1 MSKIELP
8 STYALILAG
17 GSGTRFWPVSRMLRP
32 KQLLSLFGDGKT
44 MLEQTVARLDGLIVR
59 ENILILTN
67 SDQEE
72 AVRNTIGSLLPPENI
87 ISEPEKRDTA
97 PAIALAVGWVAAR
110 DPEASMIVLPSD
122 QLIRDEEAFRQTMQ
136 QAVDVACSEDGIVTI
151 GITPTWPCTAY
162 GYIEK
167 GERLL
172 GTKSGDE
179 TGSAYKVECF
189 REKPNAQLAA
199 EFLKQGNFTWNAG
212 MFIWQIST
220 VVSELEQ
227 HCPELAVFVEEVKMS
242 ADFSQTVRDRF
253 SKLPKISIDYAL
265 MEKASCV
272 LNIEAAFDWDDLGGW
287 ESAGKYLETDTQGNA
302 CNTDLTTI
310 ESNNNL
316 VYSDEGVHVAL
327 LGVNDFVVVQTPDA
341 IFVADKK
348 AMDGMKNLVEE
359 VPDELK

>member
-1 MSKIELP
+1 
-8 STYALILAG
+8 
-17 GSGTRFWPVSRMLRP
+17 
-32 KQLLSLFGDGKT
+32 
-44 MLEQTVARLDGLIVR
+44 MLEQTVSRLDGLIAR

-72 AVRNTIGSLLPPENI
+72 AVRDTIGSLLPPENI

-110 DPEASMIVLPSD
+110 NPEASLIVLPSD
-122 QLIRDEEAFRQTMQ
+122 QLIRDENAFRQTMRQ
-136 QAVDVACSEDGIVTI
+136 GVDTACSEDGIVTI
-151 GITPTWPCTAY
+151 GIKPTWPCTAY

-167 GERLL
+167 GEQLQKAQRQD
-172 GTKSGDE
+172 GARP
-179 TGSAYKVECF
+179 AYKVACF
-189 REKPNAQLAA
+189 REKPNTQLAT
-199 EFLKQGNFTWNAG
+199 EFLDQGNFAWNAG

-220 VVSELEQ
+220 VVRELRQ
-227 HCPELAVFVEEVKMS
+227 HCPELAGFVEEVQMS
-242 ADFSQTVRDRF
+242 SDFSQTVRDRF

-287 ESAGKYLETDTQGNA
+287 ESAGKYIETDFLGNA
-302 CNTDLTTI
+302 CNSDLTAI

-316 VYSDEGVHVAL
+316 VYSDSGVHVAL

-341 IFVADKK
+341 ILVAAKK
-348 AMDGMKNLVEE
+348 AMDGLKNLVEE
-359 VPDELK
+359 VPDDLK